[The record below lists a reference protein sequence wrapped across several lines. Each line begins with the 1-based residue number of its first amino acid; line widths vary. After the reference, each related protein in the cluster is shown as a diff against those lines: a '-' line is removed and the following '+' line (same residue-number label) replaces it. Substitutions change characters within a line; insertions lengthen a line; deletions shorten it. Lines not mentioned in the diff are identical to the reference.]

1 MQFRNFSKYFIIT
14 GKVLV
19 ALRIKR
25 GSELKAYESAVLPTE
40 HFFVANLAFF
50 FATNKQRKSSEQW
63 GAGGGRRNNL
73 FDQLNIKQIKCLYS
87 KVPQISGECWLLQK
101 TAKELQGQA
110 TRKKLIKFW
119 DQI

>member
-1 MQFRNFSKYFIIT
+1 
-14 GKVLV
+14 
-19 ALRIKR
+19 
-25 GSELKAYESAVLPTE
+25 
-40 HFFVANLAFF
+40 
-50 FATNKQRKSSEQW
+50 
-63 GAGGGRRNNL
+63 L